1 MVAAEYV
8 PDVGH
13 VIWIVLNPQSGREQ
27 AGRRPFLVL
36 SPASY
41 NGKTSLVVGCPIT
54 SKVKGYP
61 FEVALDSPSVSG
73 VVLVDQVK
81 SLDWRARS
89 AQQQGEAS
97 PATLRAVRKLLG
109 TFLGIE

>member
-1 MVAAEYV
+1 LVKAEYV

-27 AGRRPFLVL
+27 AGRRPLLVL
-36 SPASY
+36 SPALY
-41 NGKTSLVVGCPIT
+41 NKKTSLVVGCPIT

-61 FEVALDSPSVSG
+61 FEVALDSTSASG

-89 AQQQGEAS
+89 AEQKGEAS
-97 PATLRAVRKLLG
+97 LATLRAVRQLLG
-109 TFLGIE
+109 AFLRLA